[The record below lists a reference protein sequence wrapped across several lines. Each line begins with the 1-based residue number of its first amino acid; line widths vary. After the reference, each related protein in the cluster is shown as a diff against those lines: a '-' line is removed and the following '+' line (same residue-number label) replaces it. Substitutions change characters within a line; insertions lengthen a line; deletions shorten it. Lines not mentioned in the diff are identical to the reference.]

1 MTQLIKLT
9 AKASKAEIK
18 GNKGVVISTLKTLG
32 ASKGEV
38 ELAKVQAKLKKLGPK
53 VVRQHVRNLTEEKLI
68 TVKKVKAA
76 A

>member
-9 AKASKAEIK
+9 AKASKAEVK
-18 GNKGVVISTLKTLG
+18 GNKAEVLSALKSAG

-38 ELAKVQAKLKKLGPK
+38 ELSKVQAKLKKLGPK
-53 VVRQHVRNLTEEKLI
+53 VVRQHVRNLVEEKLI

-76 A
+76 